1 MTLTQI
7 LLLLLIG
14 LLGGTISGALGVGG
28 MIIIVP
34 ALVFFMG
41 LTQHQAQ
48 GTSLA
53 MMLLPIGILGVMNY
67 YKAGHVKIGYA
78 LIMMS
83 AFIIGSYLGS
93 KYSIQI
99 PAKTL
104 KQVFGILL
112 ILVGIKMSLGK

>member
-1 MTLTQI
+1 MTLTQV

-14 LLGGTISGALGVGG
+14 LMGGTISGALGVGG

-34 ALVFFMG
+34 SLVFFMG

-53 MMLLPIGILGVMNY
+53 MMLLPIGFLGVMNY
-67 YKAGHVKIGYA
+67 YKAGHIKVSYA
-78 LIMMS
+78 LIMMA

-93 KYSIQI
+93 KFAVQI
-99 PAKTL
+99 PAKSL
-104 KQVFGILL
+104 KQIFGVLL
-112 ILVGIKMSLGK
+112 ILIGFKMALGK

>member
-1 MTLTQI
+1 M
-7 LLLLLIG
+7 LLLIG
-14 LLGGTISGALGVGG
+14 FMGGTISGGLGVGG

-34 ALVFFMG
+34 SLVFFMG

-67 YKAGHVKIGYA
+67 YKAGHVKINYA
-78 LIMMS
+78 LIMMA
-83 AFIIGSYLGS
+83 AFVIGSYIGS
-93 KYSIQI
+93 KFSVQI

-104 KQVFGILL
+104 KQIFGVLL
-112 ILVGIKMSLGK
+112 VLVGLRMTFGK

>member
-1 MTLTQI
+1 MSLSQI
-7 LLLLLIG
+7 LILLLIG
-14 LLGGTISGALGVGG
+14 FMGGTISGALGVGG

-48 GTSLA
+48 GTSLT

-67 YKAGHVKIGYA
+67 YRAGHVKVNYA
-78 LIMMS
+78 LIMMA
-83 AFIIGSYLGS
+83 AFVIGAYLGS
-93 KYSIQI
+93 KFSIHV

-104 KQVFGILL
+104 KHLFGILL
-112 ILVGIKMSLGK
+112 IIMGIKLTLGK